1 MSLKTTST
9 RHFGHN
15 LREHTLTVPWEPQN
29 PAAGTFELYAREI
42 YADGNEDKPAI
53 LYLQGGPGF
62 PSPRPIG
69 GAGKAAGSDLGGVIG
84 KALDE
89 FRFILLDQRGTG
101 RSHRIDSAS
110 PDDDLTVERLSTLQQ
125 DYIVEDAEA
134 LRTAL
139 GIEKWSLFGQSFGGF
154 CITSYLSRYP
164 DSVEHAYLTGGLPAT
179 SVGIDDV
186 YRSTFDKVKARHQGL
201 YREYPWIDARIRE
214 VCHHLDN
221 SDERLPTGE
230 RLSSRRLRTIG
241 ITLGQGPGFHILG
254 YLFEDPFRTVGGE
267 KRLKTDFL
275 ASVSGMV
282 SFADGPLYA
291 AIHESIYGGVVTPGA
306 TNWSAHRIREEIPGF
321 AENADPRAKD
331 EPFYLTGEHVFPWQ
345 FEEDPALQ
353 AFRQSAHDLAQ
364 HDFQVSPYDREKLAQ
379 APVSAA
385 AVYLDDMYVPFEL
398 SRDTAS
404 AFADCRVHVTNLYQ
418 HDGIGYAGE
427 DIFSALREKVRD
439 F

>member
-1 MSLKTTST
+1 MWLKTTST

-29 PAAGTFELYAREI
+29 PAAGTFELDAREI

-69 GAGKAAGSDLGGVIG
+69 GAGKAAGSDFGGVIG

-186 YRSTFDKVKARHQGL
+186 YRSTFDKVNTRG
-201 YREYPWIDARIRE
+201 
-214 VCHHLDN
+214 
-221 SDERLPTGE
+221 S
-230 RLSSRRLRTIG
+230 
-241 ITLGQGPGFHILG
+241 
-254 YLFEDPFRTVGGE
+254 
-267 KRLKTDFL
+267 
-275 ASVSGMV
+275 
-282 SFADGPLYA
+282 
-291 AIHESIYGGVVTPGA
+291 TP
-306 TNWSAHRIREEIPGF
+306 
-321 AENADPRAKD
+321 
-331 EPFYLTGEHVFPWQ
+331 
-345 FEEDPALQ
+345 
-353 AFRQSAHDLAQ
+353 
-364 HDFQVSPYDREKLAQ
+364 
-379 APVSAA
+379 
-385 AVYLDDMYVPFEL
+385 
-398 SRDTAS
+398 AS
-404 AFADCRVHVTNLYQ
+404 AKSATTWTTLMNACRQ
-418 HDGIGYAGE
+418 A
-427 DIFSALREKVRD
+427 SA
-439 F
+439 

>member
-1 MSLKTTST
+1 MSLKSTSN

-15 LREHTLTVPWEPQN
+15 LKEHTLIVPWDPQN
-29 PAAGTFELYAREI
+29 ASAGSFELYAREI
-42 YADGNEDKPAI
+42 YADGNENKPAI
-53 LYLQGGPGF
+53 VYLQGGPGF
-62 PSPRPIG
+62 PAPRPFG
-69 GAGKAAGSDLGGVIG
+69 GAGKVAGSEIGGVVG
-84 KALDE
+84 KALEE

-101 RSHRIDSAS
+101 RSHRIDNAS
-110 PDDDLTVERLSTLQQ
+110 PAEDLSVERLSKLQQ
-125 DYIVEDAEA
+125 NYIVDDAEA
-134 LRTAL
+134 LRKAL

-164 DSVEHAYLTGGLPAT
+164 EAIEHAYLTGGLPAT

-186 YRSTFDKVKARHQGL
+186 YRSTFDKVRARHHAM
-201 YREYPWIDARIRE
+201 YREYPWIDQRIRE
-214 VCHHLDN
+214 VCHHLDQ
-221 SDERLPTGE
+221 SQELLPTGE
-230 RLSSRRLRTIG
+230 RLSARRLRTIG
-241 ITLGQGPGFHILG
+241 ITLGQGPGFHTLA

-275 ASVSGMV
+275 TSVGGMV

-321 AENADPRAKD
+321 EENADPRSQ

-345 FEEDPALQ
+345 FDEDPALH
-353 AFRQSAHDLAQ
+353 AFRQGAHDLAQ
-364 HDFQVSPYDREKLAQ
+364 YNFQTSPYDREILAT

-385 AVYLDDMYVPFEL
+385 AAYFDDMYVPFEL
-398 SRDTAS
+398 SYDTAR
-404 AFADCRVHVTNLYQ
+404 AYADCRLHVTNLYQ
-418 HDGIGYAGE
+418 HDGIGYAGAE
-427 DIFSALREKVRD
+427 IFDVLRDKVRD